1 MLKYFIFLPHSKTS
15 NIFLVTRV
23 SAIFTSLFLLQY
35 ENDIQFG
42 ILAVFPL
49 FFPLAVSLG
58 QGMEVALGAG

>member
-1 MLKYFIFLPHSKTS
+1 M
-15 NIFLVTRV
+15 TRV